1 MDTARYDRLEQKID
15 KLTDAVTAIARVEEK
30 IMASNMR
37 LDRAEFRLD
46 KQEEDLDVIEEA
58 VRNNSGV
65 VRFADKAFWLVV
77 GLVGSVLA
85 WFLKNGVGG

>member
-1 MDTARYDRLEQKID
+1 MDTARYDRLEKKID

-30 IMASNMR
+30 ILASNMR

-46 KQEEDLDVIEEA
+46 KQEEDLDVIEEV
-58 VRNNSGV
+58 VRSNSGV
-65 VRFADKAFWLVV
+65 VRFADKAFWIVV
-77 GLVGSVLA
+77 GLVGSVIA